1 MPTVR
6 ALLVDPGLPA
16 TELLPPLEAALR
28 GGSPLAPYAAGS
40 PEPVLGQDAAGAHG
54 GPDVPD
60 DLALCVGTSGST
72 GRVKRAMLTTG
83 NLVSSATA
91 THEVLGGTGTWLLAM
106 PAHHVAGLQVL
117 VRSLVAGTTPGAL
130 DLSHGFT
137 TDGFVAATRELVE
150 RAPGRVYTAVVP
162 TQLSRLLDDADGRAG
177 LAAYDGVLV
186 GGAATSAEALGAAAA
201 AGVRLVR
208 TYGGSETAGGCVYDG
223 LPLPVSHLHID
234 NDGHVVLGGAT
245 VAHGYLGEPALTAD
259 AFSLDADAVRWFRTD
274 DLGHLDDD
282 GRLTLSGRADDLIN
296 TGGLK
301 VTPGAV
307 EDAVARYVDGVRD
320 VVVVGSHHPTWGQAV
335 SVALTLQRGA
345 PQPTLRDVR
354 TALRGILPDHA
365 LPHRLLLLD
374 AIPQRG
380 PGKPDRRALTR
391 AFDDTMDVHPA
402 RP

>member
-1 MPTVR
+1 MPPVR
-6 ALLVDPGLPA
+6 ALVVDPGDPGSVGTRLVPA
-16 TELLPPLEAALR
+16 LEAALR
-28 GGSPLAPYAAGS
+28 GGAPLAPYPAGTV
-40 PEPVLGQDAAGAHG
+40 EPVLPDDAHA
-54 GPDVPD
+54 PD

-83 NLVSSATA
+83 NLVTSATA
-91 THEVLGGTGTWLLAM
+91 THEVLGGPGTWLLAM

-117 VRSLVAGTTPGAL
+117 VRSLVAGTDPGVL
-130 DLSHGFT
+130 DLTHGFT
-137 TDGFVAATRELVE
+137 TEGFVTATRALLE
-150 RAPGRVYTAVVP
+150 RAPARTYTAVVP
-162 TQLSRLLDDADGRAG
+162 TQLTRLLDDAEGRAG

-186 GGAATSAEALGAAAA
+186 GGAATGVEALRRAAA

-245 VAHGYLGEPALTAD
+245 VAHGYLGEPVLTAD
-259 AFSLDADAVRWFRTD
+259 AFSVDADGVRWFRTD
-274 DLGHLDDD
+274 DLGRLDDR
-282 GRLTLSGRADDLIN
+282 GCLTISGRADDLIN

-307 EDAVARYVDGVRD
+307 EDAVARYVAGVRD
-320 VVVVGSHHPTWGQAV
+320 VVVVGSSHPTWGQAV

-354 TALRGILPDHA
+354 SALRGILPDHA
-365 LPHRLLLLD
+365 LPQRLLLLD

-380 PGKPDRRALTR
+380 PGKPDRRALTE
-391 AFDDTMDVHPA
+391 AFDDTMGDKPA